1 MPAVAALK
9 DECLTAEDVRR
20 RAREVQR
27 RRIGLRAIPVRQMQA
42 EIRPPA
48 PRPVEK
54 PELRVTV
61 HFGYPLLPIEN
72 YNGFRMAVIQKACCR
87 AADISL
93 GEMLSQARRLPIVR
107 ARDVAILLCKMIGP
121 AGTSTPM
128 LGRRFGGRDHTTILH
143 SLKKMEPIREVVL
156 RRVPEGSQLQTYVA
170 AAFDAWDEI
179 LGVKWAEIAA
189 RMRAKAIS
197 APRNEHGDWVKR

>member
-1 MPAVAALK
+1 MPAVAAMK

-20 RAREVQR
+20 RAQEVQR

-42 EIRPPA
+42 EIRPPS

-72 YNGFRMAVIQKACCR
+72 YNGFRMTVIQKACCR

-143 SLKKMEPIREVVL
+143 SLRKQEPVRLAVL
-156 RRVPEGSQLQTYVA
+156 SRVPEGAPLHEYVS
-170 AAFDAWDEI
+170 AAFDAWDHFFGER
-179 LGVKWAEIAA
+179 WANNAI
-189 RMRAKAIS
+189 RMRERAIA
-197 APRNEHGDWVKR
+197 APRNERGDWIKK